1 MYSIEIEFERALN
14 PHGGAEET
22 RCAPPTWESPGLGKR
37 AGTSSSTFFRL
48 KAGGGPEPDRAIE
61 PALWKAPS
69 LGIAELL
76 LCAAAGT
83 GLLASL
89 SKLWGLIP

>member
-1 MYSIEIEFERALN
+1 MYSIEIEFERTLN
-14 PHGGAEET
+14 PHGGAQET
-22 RCAPPTWESPGLGKR
+22 HCAPPTWESPGPGKR
-37 AGTSSSTFFRL
+37 ACSSSTFFLL

-61 PALWKAPS
+61 PALWNAPS

-83 GLLASL
+83 RLLASL